1 VTNVIRL
8 DGCGGEGDA
17 ETSATGMAALRLI
30 TGMDAEEF
38 AAALCNELGW
48 PVPLFTYLEW
58 EREGGDTVPPEV
70 LHAARNVAL
79 RNPLGGRTASVDRR
93 QFLRSVAG
101 FSALAATGFPS
112 GARALGSMLNVADSG
127 RSWRAS
133 PETAADL
140 ETLVESYRRAYAGTS
155 AVSELLP
162 GTIGLMHL
170 LIDLGRRD
178 QWPGDPAQLASLVGQ
193 TALLAGLL
201 HLMGPRDLVAG
212 KAHYGVALTAA
223 READDW
229 DLASY
234 VMGSLAF
241 HAHSARRLAD
251 AQAIIGAAWD
261 LASRH
266 AAPRTRAWAAS
277 LASELHAR
285 SGDALRSSRMLE
297 IAFGAMAKTQE
308 VPSWKGIGWF
318 DEARLLAYHGGNLLI
333 LGKHSE
339 AEELLRRSLRHL
351 DPLRVKHRSTT
362 SADLAMSLARRGE
375 VDESCAYASQ
385 ALSLA
390 TSISHRE
397 SVDRVRGVHFRLLE
411 WRTHPSVRQLA
422 EQLQAA

>member
-1 VTNVIRL
+1 VTDVIRL
-8 DGCGGEGDA
+8 DGSASDGDA
-17 ETSATGMAALRLI
+17 ETSATSMAALRLI

-38 AAALCNELGW
+38 AAALGQELGW
-48 PVPLFTYLEW
+48 PVPLFVYLGW
-58 EREGGDTVPPEV
+58 EREGGKPAPADLLE
-70 LHAARNVAL
+70 AARKVAL
-79 RNPLGGRTASVDRR
+79 SNPIGARKPSMDRR
-93 QFLRSVAG
+93 HFFGSVVG
-101 FSALAATGFPS
+101 FSALVAAGFPA
-112 GARALGSMLNVADSG
+112 GARALGGMLSVANAG
-127 RSWRAS
+127 GSWRAS

-140 ETLVESYRRAYAGTS
+140 ETLVASYRRAYAGSS

-170 LIDLGRRD
+170 LMDLGRRD
-178 QWPGDPAQLASLVGQ
+178 QWPGDSAQLASLVGQ

-201 HLMGPRDLVAG
+201 NVMGPRDLVAG
-212 KAHYGVALTAA
+212 KAHYGVALAAA

-241 HAHSARRLAD
+241 QAHSARRVAD
-251 AQAIIGAAWD
+251 AQAVMGAAWD

-277 LASELHAR
+277 LASELHAH
-285 SGDALRSSRMLE
+285 SGDAVRSGRMLE
-297 IAFGAMAKTQE
+297 IAFDAMGKTRAE
-308 VPSWKGIGWF
+308 PSWKGVGWF

-339 AEELLRRSLRHL
+339 AEDLLRRSLRRL

-397 SVDRVRGVHFRLLE
+397 SVERVRGVHFRLLR
-411 WRTHPSVRQLA
+411 WRTQPSVRQLT
-422 EQLQAA
+422 EQLEAA

>member
-8 DGCGGEGDA
+8 DGRASEGDA
-17 ETSATGMAALRLI
+17 EPSAIGMAALRLV

-48 PVPLFTYLEW
+48 PVPLFAYREW
-58 EREGGDTVPPEV
+58 EREGSDPAPREV
-70 LHAARNVAL
+70 LEAARNVAL
-79 RNPLGGRTASVDRR
+79 RNPLGARKTSIDRR
-93 QFLRSVAG
+93 HFLRSVGG
-101 FSALAATGFPS
+101 FSALVASGFP
-112 GARALGSMLNVADSG
+112 GGPRALGGMLNVADTD

-133 PETAADL
+133 PETATDL
-140 ETLVESYRRAYAGTS
+140 ETLVASYRHAYAGTS
-155 AVSELLP
+155 AVPELLP

-170 LIDLGRRD
+170 LIDLGKRD
-178 QWPGDPAQLASLVGQ
+178 QWPGDSARLASLVGQ

-212 KAHYGVALTAA
+212 KAHYSVALTAA

-241 HAHSARRLAD
+241 HAHSTRRLAD
-251 AQAIIGAAWD
+251 AQTIIGAAWD
-261 LASRH
+261 LASRQ

-285 SGDALRSSRMLE
+285 SGDALRSSRMLDV
-297 IAFGAMAKTQE
+297 AFGAMAKTQE
-308 VPSWKGIGWF
+308 APSWKGVGWF

-339 AEELLRRSLRHL
+339 AEDLLRRSLRHL

-362 SADLAMSLARRGE
+362 SADLAMSLAQRGE

-397 SVDRVRGVHFRLLE
+397 SVDRVRGVHFRLLQ

-422 EQLQAA
+422 EQLAAA